1 MNLITSSFQTLI
13 AHCLIFLQGL
23 IVIPLITKLSSIE
36 DYGFYIIIISLLGI
50 IYGFSSFGY
59 GYNATRYLPSSS
71 TIEKRSELFVTQL
84 YFQII
89 SIILLSVVLLIILHF
104 GKKFNYFSLRDLSLT
119 LLPLYLLSQVIYSQS
134 IIFLRYTTKFGLM
147 NLATVLT
154 PYLFIIFSL
163 LAFYFFNELKL
174 NWLVSSNIIAM
185 SLVGCCVFFIIRKEI
200 NTKISIPSL
209 DIIKRDISLG
219 LPLALSFLVETMV
232 IVGDRYV
239 IAFFMTI
246 KDVGNYSAAYSIGG
260 LSVIIAKTFNV
271 IVPPFI
277 SKMVDLGNVESST
290 KVIKIALRTYF
301 IFAVPFIYGSFI
313 FAKEILEI
321 FTTKEAAEMAWSIIP
336 IISISS
342 IFFGINIILSTI
354 LFVQK
359 RTKILFKINLSL
371 ALINLSLNLL
381 LIGIFRNIEIA
392 AVTTVISYLIG
403 SIWLIS
409 YLNTRWLDGITLKYI
424 VYVNTISLIMFS
436 IVLFFKS
443 IFYVDNILLKTSC
456 LIVFGFFIYLVL
468 IFLTKKIV
476 EEDILLIKKL
486 FKFNSNNEKI
496 N

>member
-1 MNLITSSFQTLI
+1 
-13 AHCLIFLQGL
+13 
-23 IVIPLITKLSSIE
+23 
-36 DYGFYIIIISLLGI
+36 
-50 IYGFSSFGY
+50 
-59 GYNATRYLPSSS
+59 
-71 TIEKRSELFVTQL
+71 
-84 YFQII
+84 
-89 SIILLSVVLLIILHF
+89 
-104 GKKFNYFSLRDLSLT
+104 
-119 LLPLYLLSQVIYSQS
+119 
-134 IIFLRYTTKFGLM
+134 M